1 MEIQISLKELDTVVK
16 QAGKLVAT
24 PEAENAILTLLEMRE
39 QIDLALE
46 HVKHKIAED
55 GLKLDPTFKSIQGDK
70 IKAGYRVYGSKYGID
85 KKYIDE
91 LPEDLYKTSVK
102 YTVDSK
108 AVDEWL
114 KSHKSLPLGITMTP
128 RAKQISIR
136 VIGEAT
142 SDED

>member
-1 MEIQISLKELDTVVK
+1 MEFQISLKDLDTVVEK
-16 QAGKLVAT
+16 AGTLVAT

-55 GLKLDPTFKSIQGDK
+55 GLKLDPNFKSIQGDK

-91 LPEDLYKTSVK
+91 LPEGLYNTSVK
-102 YTVDSK
+102 YTADSK

-114 KSHKSLPLGITMTP
+114 KTHKALPLGITMTP

-142 SDED
+142 SDEA